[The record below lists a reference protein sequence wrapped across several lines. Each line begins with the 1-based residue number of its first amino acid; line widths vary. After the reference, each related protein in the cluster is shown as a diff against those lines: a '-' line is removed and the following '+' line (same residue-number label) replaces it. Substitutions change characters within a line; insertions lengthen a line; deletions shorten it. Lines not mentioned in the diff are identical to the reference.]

1 MREGGH
7 YSLFIINLS
16 YQTHFY
22 GREVTFYIQMT
33 VNLSLLEADFPIE
46 KNFCQ
51 RQDKF
56 LCGFHGNNQKPPH
69 QVSLLLIFLALKI

>member
-1 MREGGH
+1 MGGRSH
-7 YSLFIINLS
+7 S
-16 YQTHFY
+16 T
-22 GREVTFYIQMT
+22 YIQMT

-56 LCGFHGNNQKPPH
+56 LYGFHGNNHTPPH
-69 QVSLLLIFLALKI
+69 QVSLFNFKNLMREVTINKEFSL